1 MPLRNDLHEYQN
13 KAVNYVIDN
22 KRCML
27 ALDMGLGKSISTL
40 TAISDLIGTKDI
52 QKVLVIAPLRVCNS
66 VWAQEVNKWEHTRH
80 LSTSIVT
87 GSPKIRTAALL
98 KKADIYVIN
107 KDNVQWLIDLYEN
120 KWPFDC
126 VVIDECSTF
135 KNAKSKRFK
144 ALKRVLPKIKRMVLL
159 TGTPSPNGL
168 HDLWSQMYLID
179 HGERL
184 GRTLTNFRQRFF
196 DTDYFGYTYILRE
209 GSAQKI
215 ESLVAD
221 KIMHMSAKDYLSL
234 PSRINITV
242 PIDLPP
248 HILRSY
254 KDFERTYIAELED
267 GKEIEAIT
275 AAVLAGKLMQ
285 YANGAMYTSEDGD
298 WTETHK
304 SKLEALSDIVEDN
317 AGETMLV
324 AYNFKSDLARLRKKF
339 PQAVV
344 LDKNQSAIDKW
355 NRGEITMLLAH
366 PASAGHGLN
375 LQEGGSLCV
384 WFGVTWNLEY
394 YLQFNARLHR
404 QGQKKPVRIIHLVGR
419 GTIDARVLA
428 ILANKDAS
436 QNSLLKSLKP
446 NDWEGNND

>member
-1 MPLRNDLHEYQN
+1 MLLRNDLHEYQN
-13 KAVNYVIDN
+13 KAVNYVIN
-22 KRCML
+22 RKRCML

-40 TAISDLIGTKDI
+40 TAISDLIETKDI
-52 QKVLVIAPLRVCNS
+52 HKVLVIAPLRVCNS
-66 VWAQEVNKWEHTRH
+66 VWSQEVKKWGHTCH
-80 LSTSIVT
+80 LSTSIAT
-87 GSPKIRTAALL
+87 GSPKVRTEALL
-98 KKADIYVIN
+98 KKADIHIIN
-107 KDNVQWLIDLYEN
+107 KENVQWLIEFYGD

-126 VVIDECSTF
+126 VVIDESSTF
-135 KNAKSKRFK
+135 KSAKSKRFK
-144 ALKRVLPKIKRMVLL
+144 ALKRVLPKIKRMILL
-159 TGTPSPNGL
+159 TGTPSPNGF

-179 HGERL
+179 HGKRL

-196 DTDYFGYTYILRE
+196 DTDYFGYTYTLRE

-242 PIDLPP
+242 PVDLPP
-248 HILRSY
+248 KILKGY
-254 KDFERTYIAELED
+254 KYFEKTYIAELED

-285 YANGAMYTSEDGD
+285 YANGAMYTSEEGD

-304 SKLEALSDIVEDN
+304 SKLEALADIVEDN

-344 LDKNQSAIDKW
+344 LDKNQDTIDKW
-355 NRGEITMLLAH
+355 NRGEISMLLAH

-384 WFGVTWNLEY
+384 WFGLTWNLEY

-404 QGQKKPVRIIHLVGR
+404 QGQKYPVRIIHLVGR

-428 ILANKDAS
+428 VLASKDAS

-446 NDWEGNND
+446 ND